1 MIRNGFISNS
11 SSCSFIVDFG
21 VDISKF
27 SNFVKLIEDKIT
39 DNMAEDLSEIT
50 GIDITK
56 SDIIAILYHINLI
69 NKANYN
75 PPYSDMIND
84 VDRLNNIGSKEEL
97 DYTDPNNIGLFEFG
111 NDVWYDNDMIERV
124 SSYMEGYGLGHSLFG
139 DFKYAWLNLH

>member
-1 MIRNGFISNS
+1 
-11 SSCSFIVDFG
+11 
-21 VDISKF
+21 
-27 SNFVKLIEDKIT
+27 
-39 DNMAEDLSEIT
+39 MAEDLSETI
-50 GIDITK
+50 GVDITK

-111 NDVWYDNDMIERV
+111 NDVWYDNDIIERV
-124 SSYMEGYGLGHSLFG
+124 SSYMEGYGLGQDLFK

>member
-39 DNMAEDLSEIT
+39 DNIAEDLSEIT

-84 VDRLNNIGSKEEL
+84 ADRLNNIGSKEEL

-111 NDVWYDNDMIERV
+111 NEVWYDNDIIERV
-124 SSYMEGYGLGHSLFG
+124 SSYMEGYGIGQDLFK
-139 DFKYAWLNLH
+139 DFKYAWVNLH